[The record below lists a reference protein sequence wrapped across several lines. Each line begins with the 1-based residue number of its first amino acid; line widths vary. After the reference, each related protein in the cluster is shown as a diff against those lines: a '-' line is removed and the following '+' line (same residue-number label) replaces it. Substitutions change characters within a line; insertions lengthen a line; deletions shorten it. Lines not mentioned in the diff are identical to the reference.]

1 MIMPK
6 DSPLEGKSVVV
17 TRAAHQSAT
26 LKQLLTEQGAIPID
40 YPCLAV
46 APLED
51 TTALDEQLRNVQ
63 EFDTLV
69 LTSSNTVIALA
80 DRLRELDFSVDWS
93 RLRIAAIGPSTEA
106 ALQRIMGRRADFV
119 PETPSTRVLARTM
132 SLTAGERVYL
142 PQSGLAGNKT
152 AEILRERGAVVVL
165 QVAYRTVNGS
175 GGEDVAAM
183 IERGEID
190 ALTFASP
197 SAVGFFRERCPHPAA
212 LSIPA
217 VGLGPATAD
226 RLHAFGFQTILAPE
240 RPSLK
245 LMVAA
250 LRGHFA
256 LMG

>member
-1 MIMPK
+1 MTMPE
-6 DSPLEGKSVVV
+6 DSPLQGKRVVV
-17 TRAAHQSAT
+17 TRAAHQSAM

-40 YPCLAV
+40 YPCLDIAT
-46 APLED
+46 LED
-51 TTALDEQLRNVQ
+51 SSALDEQLRNMQ
-63 EFDTLV
+63 QFDTLI

-80 DRLRELDFSVDWS
+80 DRLQTLDIHVDLS

-106 ALQRIMGRRADFV
+106 ELQRRMGRRADFV
-119 PETPSTRVLARTM
+119 PEAPSTHLLART
-132 SLTAGERVYL
+132 LAVTPGERIYL
-142 PQSGLAGNKT
+142 PQSGLAGVKT
-152 AEILRERGAVVVL
+152 ADILRERGADVVL

-175 GGEDVAAM
+175 GGEDVPAM

-197 SAVGFFRERCPHPAA
+197 SAVGFFRERCPHPDA
-212 LSIPA
+212 LSLPA

-226 RLHAFGFQTILAPE
+226 KLTAFGFQQILAPD

-250 LRGHFA
+250 LRLHFESV
-256 LMG
+256 G